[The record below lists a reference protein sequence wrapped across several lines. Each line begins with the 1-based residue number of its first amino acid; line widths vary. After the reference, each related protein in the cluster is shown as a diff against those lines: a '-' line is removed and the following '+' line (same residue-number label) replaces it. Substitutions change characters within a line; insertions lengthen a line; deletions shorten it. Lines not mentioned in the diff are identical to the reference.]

1 MAKTVLIT
9 GCNRGIGRE
18 AVRFFAEHGYDLI
31 CCIRRPNDEFA
42 SYIAELSEKHAVV
55 IDLLYFDMA
64 DESAIKAA
72 LTPLIKSNR
81 KIDVLV
87 NNAGIASGGLLHM
100 TSMAKLKEVFQ
111 INFFSQVLIT
121 QLVSKLM
128 IRHKCGSIINMGSLG
143 GIETNP
149 GYLSYG
155 ASKAAMIWATKSIAK
170 ELAPFGIR
178 VNGIAPGLI
187 NTDMGNYKDEREIK
201 KTIERTAMHRMG
213 QTKEIAD
220 AILFMAS
227 EHSSFITGHI
237 LVIDG
242 GRM

>member
-18 AVRFFAEHGYDLI
+18 AVRVFAEHGYDLI

-128 IRHKCGSIINMGSLG
+128 IRHKCGSIINMGSIAGL
-143 GIETNP
+143 ENFS
-149 GYLSYG
+149 GYTSYG
-155 ASKAAMIWATKSIAK
+155 SSKAALMFFTRTIAK
-170 ELAPFGIR
+170 ELAPHGVR
-178 VNGIAPGLI
+178 VNSVAPGL
-187 NTDMGNYKDEREIK
+187 TDTNMATQMEEKAWAEMIK
-201 KTIERTAMHRMG
+201 RTDLQRLGHPN
-213 QTKEIAD
+213 EVVS
-220 AILFMAS
+220 AILWLAS
-227 EHSSFITGHI
+227 DATSFITGQI
-237 LVIDG
+237 IRVDG
-242 GRM
+242 GM

>member
-18 AVRFFAEHGYDLI
+18 AVKVFAEHGYNLI
-31 CCIRRPNDEFA
+31 CCIRQPNDEFA
-42 SYIAELSEKHAVV
+42 SYIAELSEKHAVA
-55 IDLLYFDMA
+55 IDLLCFDMA
-64 DESAIKAA
+64 DESAIKTA

-128 IRHKCGSIINMGSLG
+128 IRHKGGSIINMGSIAGL
-143 GIETNP
+143 ENFS
-149 GYLSYG
+149 GYTSYG
-155 ASKAAMIWATKSIAK
+155 SSKAALMFFTRTIAK
-170 ELAPFGIR
+170 ELAPHGVR
-178 VNGIAPGLI
+178 VNSVAPGL
-187 NTDMGNYKDEREIK
+187 TDTNMATQMEEKAWAEMIK
-201 KTIERTAMHRMG
+201 RTDLQRLGHPN
-213 QTKEIAD
+213 EVVS
-220 AILFMAS
+220 AILWLAS
-227 EHSSFITGHI
+227 DATSFITGQI
-237 LVIDG
+237 IRVDG
-242 GRM
+242 GM

>member
-18 AVRFFAEHGYDLI
+18 AVRVFAEHGYDLI

-42 SYIAELSEKHAVV
+42 SYIAELSEKHAVA
-55 IDLLYFDMA
+55 IDLLCFDMA
-64 DESAIKAA
+64 DESAIKTA

-128 IRHKCGSIINMGSLG
+128 IRHKCGSIINMGSIAGL
-143 GIETNP
+143 ENFS
-149 GYLSYG
+149 GYTSYG
-155 ASKAAMIWATKSIAK
+155 SSKAALMFFTRTIAK
-170 ELAPFGIR
+170 ELAPHGVR
-178 VNGIAPGLI
+178 VNSVAPGL
-187 NTDMGNYKDEREIK
+187 TDTNMATQMEEKAWAEMIK
-201 KTIERTAMHRMG
+201 RTDLQRLGHPN
-213 QTKEIAD
+213 EVVS
-220 AILFMAS
+220 AILWLAS
-227 EHSSFITGHI
+227 DATSFITGQI
-237 LVIDG
+237 IRVDG
-242 GRM
+242 GM

>member
-18 AVRFFAEHGYDLI
+18 AVRAFAEHGYDLI

-72 LTPLIKSNR
+72 LTPLIKYNR

-128 IRHKCGSIINMGSLG
+128 IRHKCGSIINMGSIAGL
-143 GIETNP
+143 ENFS
-149 GYLSYG
+149 GYTSYG
-155 ASKAAMIWATKSIAK
+155 SSKAALMFFTRTIAK
-170 ELAPFGIR
+170 ELAPHGVR
-178 VNGIAPGLI
+178 VNSVAPGL
-187 NTDMGNYKDEREIK
+187 TDTNMATQMEEKAWAEMIK
-201 KTIERTAMHRMG
+201 RTDLQRLGHPN
-213 QTKEIAD
+213 EVVS
-220 AILFMAS
+220 AILWLAS
-227 EHSSFITGHI
+227 DATSFITGQI
-237 LVIDG
+237 IRVDG
-242 GRM
+242 GM

>member
-18 AVRFFAEHGYDLI
+18 AVRVFAEHGYDLI

-128 IRHKCGSIINMGSLG
+128 IRHKCGSIINMGSIAGL
-143 GIETNP
+143 ENFS
-149 GYLSYG
+149 GYTSYG
-155 ASKAAMIWATKSIAK
+155 SSKAALMFFTRTIAK
-170 ELAPFGIR
+170 ELAPHGVR
-178 VNGIAPGLI
+178 VNSVAPGL
-187 NTDMGNYKDEREIK
+187 TDTNMATQMEEKAWAEMIK
-201 KTIERTAMHRMG
+201 RTDLQRLGHPN
-213 QTKEIAD
+213 EVVS
-220 AILFMAS
+220 AILWLAS
-227 EHSSFITGHI
+227 DATSFITGQI
-237 LVIDG
+237 IRIDG
-242 GRM
+242 GM

>member
-18 AVRFFAEHGYDLI
+18 AVRVFAEHGYDLI

-128 IRHKCGSIINMGSLG
+128 IRHKGGSIINMGSIAGL
-143 GIETNP
+143 ENFS
-149 GYLSYG
+149 GYTSYG
-155 ASKAAMIWATKSIAK
+155 SSKAALMFFTRTIAK
-170 ELAPFGIR
+170 ELAPHGVR
-178 VNGIAPGLI
+178 VNSVAPGL
-187 NTDMGNYKDEREIK
+187 TDTNMATQMEEKAWAEMIK
-201 KTIERTAMHRMG
+201 RTDLQRLGHPN
-213 QTKEIAD
+213 EVVS
-220 AILFMAS
+220 AILWLAS
-227 EHSSFITGHI
+227 DATSFITGQI
-237 LVIDG
+237 IRVDG
-242 GRM
+242 GM